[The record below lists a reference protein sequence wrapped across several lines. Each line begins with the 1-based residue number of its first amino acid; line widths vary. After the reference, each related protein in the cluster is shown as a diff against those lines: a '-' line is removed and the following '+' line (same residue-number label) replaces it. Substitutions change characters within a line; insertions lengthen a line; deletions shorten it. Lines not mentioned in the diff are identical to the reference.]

1 MDLKELK
8 MNLGVLTLNYLEEA
22 GFVTDEEEEPEGVII
37 RTTTEKYNKK
47 YKECM
52 WASSANSEVGR
63 FAMLIHAMMYDAKTA
78 KKMGKPAEVAQVFIN
93 KEKAAMILDTILHAY
108 PELLEEAAT
117 EENAQNLEDIE
128 DYDIPDSCGDDECAV
143 CGPDVCSVCGDPL
156 EEDIERELADN
167 SEPPKVL
174 ASDDIID
181 AHIHVR
187 QALEDS
193 AKERCEISSIK
204 VGEPYV
210 YLYTAVG
217 AKKKLLITKEE
228 LDIVSHTDS
237 AIEKPIIVNEEAAKL
252 LLTSIKKAFPKLT

>member
-1 MDLKELK
+1 

-37 RTTTEKYNKK
+37 RATTEKYNKK

-52 WASSANSEVGR
+52 WASSVNSEVGK
-63 FAMLIHAMMYDAKTA
+63 FAMLIHAMMYDSKTA
-78 KKMGKPAEVAQVFIN
+78 KKMGRPAEVAQIFIN
-93 KEKAAMILDTILHAY
+93 KEKAAMILDTIMHAY
-108 PELLEEAAT
+108 PELLELQ
-117 EENAQNLEDIE
+117 EEIITAKNSKNLDIE
-128 DYDIPDSCGDDECAV
+128 DYDIPDSCGEVECSV

-156 EEDIERELADN
+156 EEDIERELADS

-174 ASDDIID
+174 SSDDIID
-181 AHIHVR
+181 AHIHVK
-187 QALEDS
+187 QSMEDS
-193 AKERCEISSIK
+193 AKEKCEISSIK

-237 AIEKPIIVNEEAAKL
+237 AIEKPIIINEEAAKL